1 MAAVGSLER
10 DGRTDCSAVL
20 ITPEVLATAAHC
32 VAGRKLVAEGGTF
45 EITFRT
51 GHYPGHRTVK
61 RSAIRLMAHPLY
73 LAAKVGKNKPLG
85 VDMALIELAEPVP
98 DDIARP
104 LPIGAP
110 LEEGERVL
118 VASYPAGK
126 GERARERPCPVKMA
140 DATLARISC
149 KIVPGESGA
158 PVIRLGPNGPEI
170 AAIVIASS
178 TESRPPFGLVV
189 QADVR
194 LSQLLAVYGA
204 PIP

>member
-20 ITPEVLATAAHC
+20 ITPKVLVTAAHC
-32 VAGRKLVAEGGTF
+32 VAGRKLVAEGGSF

-51 GHYPGHRTVK
+51 GYYPGHRTVE
-61 RSAIRLMAHPLY
+61 RNAVRLMPHPLY
-73 LAAKVGKNKPLG
+73 LAAKVGKNKPMG
-85 VDMALIELAEPVP
+85 VDMALIALEKPVP
-98 DDIARP
+98 NDIARP
-104 LPIGAP
+104 IPIGAP

-126 GERARERPCPVKMA
+126 GERARERICPVKMA
-140 DATLARISC
+140 EPTLARISC

-158 PVIRLGPNGPEI
+158 PVIRLGPSGPEI

-204 PIP
+204 PLP